1 MGVALTTVLGL
12 HRKSFLFIHVYRYQV
27 VFFFGD
33 DGVSHGDCFP
43 DDFHPAPN
51 PHPLFLFLFSVCPAW
66 LGSEGG
72 KEGRKI
78 RTRGGEIC
86 SWMGLAVP
94 PYLLPIFARL
104 RSLFIQELPGSRRWL
119 EVLRIIPMPMAVRSP
134 PPTHPHRSRVL
145 LL

>member
-1 MGVALTTVLGL
+1 NLCRVGLSRNIVGVHGGSTYHGAWFAPEEFPFYTC
-12 HRKSFLFIHVYRYQV
+12 YQV

-51 PHPLFLFLFSVCPAW
+51 PPPLFLFLFSVCPAW

-94 PYLLPIFARL
+94 PYLL
-104 RSLFIQELPGSRRWL
+104 
-119 EVLRIIPMPMAVRSP
+119 
-134 PPTHPHRSRVL
+134 
-145 LL
+145 